1 MTAVERVRRTQQVLG
16 VAAVI
21 RALAW
26 GIAVTLAI
34 LAAVSFAAL
43 ATPRLHT
50 ESSLEALIA
59 IAVGLIVAGFM
70 LWRSRHLLSSGR
82 VALWIEER
90 IPDLHYSLITA
101 VEHRGSPLAESMERA
116 VARHDVGRV
125 TLGAIRRG
133 VFAAVAALVVASLI
147 LYVSPSAAFGRSGS
161 FSSFGRI
168 GASPSVPAGSR
179 LGDLQV
185 RVVPPGYTGLRAT
198 ILNDP
203 SSVSAITGSTIS
215 VRGRGSAAG
224 LTASLTNRVRV
235 ADDDGGWAVSLV
247 MPAKPAALTL
257 KDRDYERILVL
268 DPRPD
273 APPRIVLTTP
283 VRDTTLRVP
292 RLIVQLN
299 ATASDDIGLVAGH
312 FDYLISTG
320 SGEVFKSRAITTPV
334 VSFGRSRS
342 GTLEATLDLATLQL
356 QGGDVVS
363 MRAVARDGN
372 TLMGP
377 GIATSDTRTIRI
389 ARAGEYDSMAVLAAA
404 PMALDTSALSQRML
418 IALTEKLV
426 RDQPKLTRD
435 ELVRRSTDI
444 GGQEDRIRMR
454 VQEILEGE
462 AHEHEEAQPGAPPP
476 SLEEEEPADGERP
489 PENSDLR
496 IAYNAL
502 WDAVRSLKIAEP
514 APALPPMR
522 VALAALDRARLANR
536 LYLRGAPPKVIVDIE
551 RVRLSGEEKGGSSTR
566 TPRPFADSARA
577 RLSARFGAAIE
588 LLQKQPDRAM
598 SELAL
603 MRVEALRTIPAF
615 AAALGEATDAIRA
628 GRDVTLPLLRARRA
642 LYGQPKLTPG
652 LPLWTGGE

>member
-16 VAAVI
+16 AAAI
-21 RALAW
+21 IGALAW
-26 GIAVTLAI
+26 GIAVTLGI

-43 ATPRLHT
+43 AIPRLRT
-50 ESSLEALIA
+50 ESSLEALIGIVLGVA
-59 IAVGLIVAGFM
+59 VAGFM
-70 LWRSRHLLSSGR
+70 LWRSRYLVSSGR

-101 VEHRGSPLAESMERA
+101 VEQRGSPLAEPMERA
-116 VARHDVGRV
+116 VERHDVGRV

-198 ILNDP
+198 TLNDP
-203 SSVSAITGSTIS
+203 SSVTAITGSTIS

-257 KDRDYERILVL
+257 KDRNYERILVL

-283 VRDTTLRVP
+283 IRDTTLRVP
-292 RLIVQLN
+292 RLVVQLN
-299 ATASDDIGLVAGH
+299 ATATDDIGLVAGQ
-312 FDYLISTG
+312 FEYLISTG
-320 SGEVFKSRAITTPV
+320 SGEIFKARTMTTPV
-334 VSFGRSRS
+334 VDFDGSRNRTIS
-342 GTLEATLDLATLQL
+342 ATLDLATLQL

-363 MRAVARDGN
+363 MRAIARDGN
-372 TLMGP
+372 TLSGP

-418 IALTEKLV
+418 IALTERLV
-426 RDQPKLTRD
+426 RDQPKLTRE

-444 GGQEDRIRMR
+444 GDQEDRIRMR
-454 VQEILEGE
+454 VQEVLEGDAH
-462 AHEHEEAQPGAPPP
+462 AHEEAAQPGAPPP
-476 SLEEEEPADGERP
+476 SLQEEEPADGERP

-496 IAYNAL
+496 TAYNAL

-536 LYLRGAPPKVIVDIE
+536 LYLRGVPPKVIVDIG
-551 RVRLSGEEKGGSSTR
+551 RVRLSGEEKGSSSIR

-577 RLSARFGAAIE
+577 RLSARFSAAIE
-588 LLQKQPDRAM
+588 MLQKQPNRAM
-598 SELAL
+598 TE
-603 MRVEALRTIPAF
+603 F
-615 AAALGEATDAIRA
+615 
-628 GRDVTLPLLRARRA
+628 
-642 LYGQPKLTPG
+642 
-652 LPLWTGGE
+652 